1 MKDKKKLKVKET
13 EENNMKKEEKNRKR
27 LFLIITLITVVVLV
41 ILSTLLYFN
50 GISRILPIVCFL
62 ILPIVIA
69 LFIFLLS
76 KNVWMASRKRK
87 EKPAIKIHV

>member
-13 EENNMKKEEKNRKR
+13 EDNNMKKGKKKT
-27 LFLIITLITVVVLV
+27 FFIIATITIVILV
-41 ILSTLLYFN
+41 ILAILLYFN

>member
-13 EENNMKKEEKNRKR
+13 EDNNMKKGKKKT
-27 LFLIITLITVVVLV
+27 FFIIATITIVILV
-41 ILSTLLYFN
+41 ILAILLYFN

-62 ILPIVIA
+62 ILPIVIT